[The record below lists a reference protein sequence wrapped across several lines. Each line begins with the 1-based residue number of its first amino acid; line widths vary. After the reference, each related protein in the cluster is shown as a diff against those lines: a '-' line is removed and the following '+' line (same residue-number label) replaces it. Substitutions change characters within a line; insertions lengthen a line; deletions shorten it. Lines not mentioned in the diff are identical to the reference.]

1 MKSRPCSILE
11 KTRQKKKKKV
21 STTSNQIQT
30 KSKQKTA
37 AEAEGGNPN
46 PCAKPL
52 ALGQQSES
60 SVAVRYEEW
69 AQWADDG
76 QQQRPSFRYSIDH
89 CHK

>member
-1 MKSRPCSILE
+1 MFNLRKD
-11 KTRQKKKKKV
+11 QAKKKKI

-46 PCAKPL
+46 PCAKLL
-52 ALGQQSES
+52 ALGRQSES

-69 AQWADDG
+69 AHWAEDG
-76 QQQRPSFRYSIDH
+76 QQQGPSFRYSIDH

>member
-1 MKSRPCSILE
+1 MFNLRKDQAKI
-11 KTRQKKKKKV
+11 KKKSALHPIRSK
-21 STTSNQIQT
+21 T